1 MANLPLVLVPA
12 LGCDERLWQPVI
24 NRLDDIDCIVIRGEG
39 DTITAMADGVLAQA
53 PQEFHLAGI
62 SMGGYVCLDVVLR
75 RSGRVRAVALLN
87 TSAIA
92 APADRR
98 ENSLRLVDLARAGRF
113 DQAVEIISGAVAP
126 RHPDV
131 ADLAAAMARDLG
143 PQVFDDQ
150 QLAVL
155 NRLDRT
161 AELEKIDIPAL
172 VVVGTIDTITPRE
185 LGENLTAGLPDAE
198 LLVLDGVGHLSALED
213 PERVASALRGLL
225 TRAESEEAQTR

>member
-1 MANLPLVLVPA
+1 VAKFPLVLVPA
-12 LGCDERLWQPVI
+12 LGSDERLWQPVI
-24 NRLDDIDCIVIRGEG
+24 NRLGDDVDCIVIRGEG
-39 DTITAMADGVLAQA
+39 DTITAMAQDVLARA
-53 PQEFHLAGI
+53 PEEFYLAGI

-75 RSGRVRAVALLN
+75 LTGRVRAVALVN

-98 ENSLRLVDLARAGRF
+98 ENSLRLVDMAQAGRF
-113 DQAVEIISGAVAP
+113 DQAVDIISAAVAP

-131 ADLAAAMARDLG
+131 ADLAAAMARELG

-155 NRLDRT
+155 DRLDRT
-161 AELEKIDIPAL
+161 AELEKIEIPAV
-172 VVVGTIDTITPRE
+172 VVVGTTDTITPRD
-185 LGENLTAGLPDAE
+185 LGENLAACLPDAE

-213 PERVASALRGLL
+213 PERVASAIRKLL
-225 TRAESEEAQTR
+225 SRAES

>member
-1 MANLPLVLVPA
+1 VAKFPLVLVPA
-12 LGCDERLWQPVI
+12 LGSDERLWQPVI
-24 NRLDDIDCIVIRGEG
+24 NRLGDDVDCIVIRGEG
-39 DTITAMADGVLAQA
+39 DTITAMAQDVLARA
-53 PQEFHLAGI
+53 PEEFYLAGI

-75 RSGRVRAVALLN
+75 LTGRVRAVALVN

-98 ENSLRLVDLARAGRF
+98 ENSLRLVEMAQAGRF
-113 DQAVEIISGAVAP
+113 DQAVDIISAAVAP

-131 ADLAAAMARDLG
+131 ADLAAAMARELG

-155 NRLDRT
+155 DRLDRT
-161 AELEKIDIPAL
+161 AELEKIEIPAV
-172 VVVGTIDTITPRE
+172 VVVGTTDTITPRD
-185 LGENLTAGLPDAE
+185 LGENLAACLPDAE

-213 PERVASALRGLL
+213 PERVASAIRKLL
-225 TRAESEEAQTR
+225 SRAES